1 MPVYEY
7 KGKKG
12 TTYYIV
18 YSVNG
23 RRKTETIGKDKKLA
37 EKVLHKRL
45 TEIAENRYL
54 DVKKEEKI
62 KFEDFADQ
70 YLEFHCKPN
79 NKTWKTS
86 DEKKINNLKKY
97 FSGKHLH
104 EITPLD
110 IEKYKSERIKR
121 VQKNKSIA
129 PATINRDLAC
139 LKSLFNRAIEW
150 KMAQDNP
157 VKQVKLFRENNQRLR
172 YLEKEEIETLLANCH
187 NYLKPIVI
195 VALNTGMRKSEI
207 LKLKWHD
214 FDFRRDIIYLHDTKN
229 GEKRE
234 VPMNSEVR
242 TTLIKVRKHPQSP
255 YIFCNTTGEPFGDIK
270 KSFLTALTNSGIINF
285 HFHDLR
291 HTFASQLVMCGVD
304 LNTVRE
310 LLGHKSIQM
319 TLRYSHL
326 SPDHKKRAVDI
337 LGQNLQ
343 KSTPKYAGNLQEM
356 VNPENNLNLSL
367 SEVIESR
374 EVGYSVPIAQ
384 SVRAG
389 DS

>member
-12 TTYYIV
+12 ITYYIV

-37 EKVLHKRL
+37 EKVLYKRL
-45 TEIAENRYL
+45 TEIAENKYL
-54 DVKKEEKI
+54 DIKKEEKI
-62 KFEDFADQ
+62 WFEDFADQ
-70 YLEFHCKPN
+70 YLDFHCKPN
-79 NKTWKTS
+79 NKTWETS
-86 DEKKINNLKKY
+86 DEIKIKNLKRY
-97 FSGKHLH
+97 FSRKYLY

-110 IEKYKSERIKR
+110 IEKYKSERIKK
-121 VQKNKSIA
+121 VSV
-129 PATINRDLAC
+129 ATVNRDLAC
-139 LKSLFNRAIEW
+139 MKSMFNRAIEW
-150 KMAQDNP
+150 KKAKDNP
-157 VKQVKLFRENNQRLR
+157 VRQVKLFRENNQRLR

-195 VALNTGMRKSEI
+195 VAINTGMRKSEI

-214 FDFRRDIIYLHDTKN
+214 IDFRRDIAYLYNTKN

-234 VPMNSEVR
+234 VPMNAEVK
-242 TTLIKVRKHPQSP
+242 TSLIKVRKHPQSP
-255 YIFCNTTGEPFGDIK
+255 YIFCNKVGKSFGDIK

-291 HTFASQLVMCGVD
+291 HTFASHLVMSGVD

-337 LGQNLQ
+337 LGQNLHRIA
-343 KSTPKYAGNLQEM
+343 PKDAVNLQEIK
-356 VNPENNLNLSL
+356 NSENKTVFSL
-367 SEVIESR
+367 AQLIDTEK
-374 EVGYSVPIAQ
+374 VGVFGAHSSV
-384 SVRAG
+384 G
-389 DS
+389 